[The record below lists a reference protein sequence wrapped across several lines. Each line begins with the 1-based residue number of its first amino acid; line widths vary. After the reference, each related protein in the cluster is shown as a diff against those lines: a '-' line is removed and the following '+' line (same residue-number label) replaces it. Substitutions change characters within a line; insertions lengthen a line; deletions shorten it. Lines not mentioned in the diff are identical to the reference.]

1 MKNKYLVDFQN
12 YFKALNFKF
21 IIQYYNDD
29 TLNLVVENED
39 GEVETIYED
48 TNDNASTH
56 ILDVKVKDFLLDR
69 IQEKLL
75 SYGSLN
81 IIRRYSPWNGFV
93 IEGITF
99 NVEAYKND
107 YNLFL
112 KNILHFVEQ
121 CTQDTNY

>member
-1 MKNKYLVDFQN
+1 MKNKYLVDFQD
-12 YFKALNFKF
+12 YFKVWSFKF
-21 IIQYYNDD
+21 TIQYYNDD
-29 TLNLVVENED
+29 TLDLVVENED

-75 SYGSLN
+75 SYDSLN

-93 IEGITF
+93 IAGVTF
-99 NVEAYKND
+99 NVEAYKSD

-121 CTQDTNY
+121 CTKH

>member
-29 TLNLVVENED
+29 TLNLVVESE
-39 GEVETIYED
+39 GSEVETIYED
-48 TNDNASTH
+48 TNDNASAH

-75 SYGSLN
+75 SYDSLN

-99 NVEAYKND
+99 NVETYKSD

-112 KNILHFVEQ
+112 KKILHFVEQ

>member
-21 IIQYYNDD
+21 IIKYYNDD

-75 SYGSLN
+75 PYDSLN

-99 NVEAYKND
+99 NVEDYKDD

-112 KNILHFVEQ
+112 KKILHFVEQ
-121 CTQDTNY
+121 CTKH